1 MTVRCLPKG
10 ADGLVREHRSVS
22 GKSVLNVTDAPVEA
36 SNSTLSFFMED
47 WTGGQGKKA
56 QR

>member
-1 MTVRCLPKG
+1 MLAKG

-47 WTGGQGKKA
+47 WTGGRGKKA
-56 QR
+56 PR